1 MGRMGR
7 THLAHQPNSQLAHFH
22 YASANEPAGRLH
34 SGAFA
39 HLCPDFGSQLLKS
52 KKKVLKNLKPKKSI
66 ELNNIHRVAI
76 GLVIMYVALG
86 FSVKKMAP
94 FLQYKFFFNELIL
107 ENFDTIQG
115 NLRVNT
121 EALLFPPLSAT
132 GAALRAPNTHT
143 S

>member
-1 MGRMGR
+1 
-7 THLAHQPNSQLAHFH
+7 
-22 YASANEPAGRLH
+22 
-34 SGAFA
+34 
-39 HLCPDFGSQLLKS
+39 
-52 KKKVLKNLKPKKSI
+52 
-66 ELNNIHRVAI
+66 
-76 GLVIMYVALG
+76 MYVALG

-132 GAALRAPNTHT
+132 GATLRAPNTHT